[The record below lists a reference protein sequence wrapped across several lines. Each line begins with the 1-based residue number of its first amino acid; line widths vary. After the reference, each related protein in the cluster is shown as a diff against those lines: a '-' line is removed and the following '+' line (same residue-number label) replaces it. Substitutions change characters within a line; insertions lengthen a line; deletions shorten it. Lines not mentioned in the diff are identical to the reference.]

1 MASKVFNDFSNLYS
15 EVIDGTITYEEF
27 LDFTD
32 PKNPNSIYKDTI
44 KKIENAI
51 GSKEFAN
58 IDSKTKAR
66 VLNYYKEVR
75 TTGDADFLGIK
86 ENFGIDPATLV
97 NHRLLLKSGLKPV
110 LDLTDK
116 SDPGDISGL
125 PFSFVSDSQ
134 INNNKDAY
142 FRFRSYNEA
151 GIPSEFVARG
161 VKVDTGDSRDNIY
174 SYPFFNYGDVR
185 INKNDDEP
193 AVEGFFENGD
203 QRDLNKGILNLYYKD
218 LSPAIQNTAK
228 TIGTLRDEYGKS
240 IITSGRGWEKE
251 DEKQF
256 DQWAYENLRSG
267 KTMKD
272 LEDMTFD
279 SPELKLNRERI
290 KRTFQAPGLDG
301 TPRPA
306 FEGPVPSSPMQS
318 FPQSI
323 PQQGGLQTMNPNATG
338 SINSL
343 PNAALQSG
351 NPVIPSLGPTLNTAV
366 QEAQKATNFQNPMA
380 GAYLFQK
387 NLRGALGR

>member
-272 LEDMTFD
+272 LEDM
-279 SPELKLNRERI
+279 RI
-290 KRTFQAPGLDG
+290 KLIDKYGKDR
-301 TPRPA
+301 
-306 FEGPVPSSPMQS
+306 EGGGREVPPENMKS
-318 FPQSI
+318 FMDSFNEVLNEEVTLNIQRI
-323 PQQGGLQTMNPNATG
+323 H
-338 SINSL
+338 INSL
-343 PNAALQSG
+343 GDIMLSPQDLM
-351 NPVIPSLGPTLNTAV
+351 PTEWLIIEDNEKDEKKT
-366 QEAQKATNFQNPMA
+366 
-380 GAYLFQK
+380 
-387 NLRGALGR
+387 